1 LLRKTTI
8 LLIVVSVLALFYPL
22 PLHEFHLRP
31 VEPVVIIQGNYLL
44 ATNEPYYPEP
54 TITYADILGKDPS
67 CPIRLQCK
75 YYAKTRIPSL
85 PTGNA
90 NTIPVNSNTPIVG
103 GAVLFYSN
111 PYGHIAVVEKI
122 FGDMIFISEQ
132 NQIGCGKISFRWIS
146 INSPSIK
153 GYFNP

>member
-1 LLRKTTI
+1 MPTSK
-8 LLIVVSVLALFYPL
+8 
-22 PLHEFHLRP
+22 FHP
-31 VEPVVIIQGNYLL
+31 QSIEPVVIIQGQYIL
-44 ATNEPYYPEP
+44 ATNEPYSPQP
-54 TITYADILGKDPS
+54 TITYADILGKDPR

-90 NTIPVNSNTPIVG
+90 NVIPTNSNYPIVG

-132 NQIGCGKISFRWIS
+132 NANGCGVISSRWIS
-146 INSPSIK
+146 INSPNIK